1 MSKSKKI
8 ISQKIIS
15 DISSQITKNNEN
27 ANDLL
32 TNYNGELIIFINNNS
47 TYITNLLRKIRLS
60 LENLDELSKIPNIQA
75 KLNKILNLKHV
86 KEIKSNILDNS
97 DNLKIKKLFEIIDNK
112 EAENRLQK
120 LEEEDAKSQQA
131 TSVEQ
136 VSQEK
141 EQVADAK
148 STEQEE
154 KAEDAKAT
162 EQEEKEKEAD
172 TNALFEAKLKE
183 MEAKLPPKL
192 GKNGLGF
199 VDYTQVAD
207 KEFCYKFLYCWLNN
221 PSNQK
226 NPNAIKVYN
235 SIIDTYGIEDERFPK
250 LDEKEDTQVV
260 DITFDVG
267 FIIKINVQKG
277 GIPTQKRRP
286 NKPKKRNHTIKDRV
300 RVKTR

>member
-86 KEIKSNILDNS
+86 KESNILDNS

-112 EAENRLQK
+112 EAEKRLQK
-120 LEEEDAKSQQA
+120 LEEEDAKSQQDAKA

-148 STEQEE
+148 STS
-154 KAEDAKAT
+154 

-250 LDEKEDTQVV
+250 LDEKEDIQVV

>member
-1 MSKSKKI
+1 MSKPKKI

-75 KLNKILNLKHV
+75 KLKNILNLDSV
-86 KEIKSNILDNS
+86 KEIKSNILDKY

-112 EAENRLQK
+112 EAEIRLQQLVK
-120 LEEEDAKSQQA
+120 DDKKTNPKSQSTT
-131 TSVEQ
+131 TSEQ

-141 EQVADAK
+141 VDTK
-148 STEQEE
+148 TSS
-154 KAEDAKAT
+154 
-162 EQEEKEKEAD
+162 EQEEKEAD
-172 TNALFEAKLKE
+172 TTLFEAKLKE

-192 GKNGLGF
+192 GDLDANAK
-199 VDYTQVAD
+199 YPTYIQD

-221 PSNQK
+221 KINQTNDNVK
-226 NPNAIKVYN
+226 AVYN
-235 SIIDTYGIEDERFPK
+235 NIIDAYNIQNIDKQYTNSIV
-250 LDEKEDTQVV
+250 LDSYN
-260 DITFDVG
+260 ITFDVG
-267 FIIKINVQKG
+267 FIINVNPPVKG

-286 NKPKKRNHTIKDRV
+286 NKPNKRNHTIKDRV

>member
-32 TNYNGELIIFINNNS
+32 TNYDKELIIFINKNP
-47 TYITNLLRKIRLS
+47 TYITNLLKKIQLS

-75 KLNKILNLKHV
+75 KLKNILKLDSVKKILKLDSFENIV
-86 KEIKSNILDNS
+86 TQIKN
-97 DNLKIKKLFEIIDNK
+97 LFEIIDNK
-112 EAENRLQK
+112 EAEIRFQQLV
-120 LEEEDAKSQQA
+120 EDDKKTNPKSQSTT
-131 TSVEQ
+131 TSKQ

-154 KAEDAKAT
+154 KEDAKA
-162 EQEEKEKEAD
+162 EQEEKEAD
-172 TNALFEAKLKE
+172 TNTLFEAKLKE

-192 GKNGLGF
+192 GVLDQTYAN
-199 VDYTQVAD
+199 DQVND

-221 PSNQK
+221 LKNQTNEDVK
-226 NPNAIKVYN
+226 AVYN
-235 SIIDTYGIEDERFPK
+235 NIIDAYNIQNIGKQDINSVV
-250 LDEKEDTQVV
+250 LDSYN
-260 DITFDVG
+260 ITFDVG
-267 FIIKINVQKG
+267 FIINVNPPVKG

>member
-1 MSKSKKI
+1 MTKE
-8 ISQKIIS
+8 QKEQQYNTIRGLILNHPKLDKTNS
-15 DISSQITKNNEN
+15 DN
-27 ANDLL
+27 AKDAI
-32 TNYNGELIIFINNNS
+32 EP
-47 TYITNLLRKIRLS
+47 
-60 LENLDELSKIPNIQA
+60 LSKIPKIANLLRDYYKKEKDFKTIVDNRFENI
-75 KLNKILNLKHV
+75 KNLIRLV
-86 KEIKSNILDNS
+86 ED
-97 DNLKIKKLFEIIDNK
+97 K

-120 LEEEDAKSQQA
+120 LEEEDAKAQQDA
-131 TSVEQ
+131 KKDTPVEQ

-148 STEQEE
+148 ATSEQEE
-154 KAEDAKAT
+154 KAT